1 MRKSLLSF
9 LFFVLSISVLP
20 AQNIHEVQK
29 GETLYALSK
38 KYGIEI
44 SSIISN
50 NPHAE
55 YGLKEGMKIVID
67 ESVLR
72 DLETRVDGEKIKYIE
87 HKIRPFETFYS
98 LKNKYELDRADILK
112 LNPDLG
118 DSFRAGDIIK
128 IPVIPGK
135 TRFKKKK
142 NKIHETVFFTSK
154 TGSVEEDKVNENI
167 PLTEEEKAEKKE
179 AEKKEKERLKWFA
192 PEKDAYNISFLLP
205 FHLSENDEYLLKD
218 AKNIY
223 PKSEYAVEFYAG
235 AQIAIDEWQKRGMLA
250 KVNLYDS
257 ENSKSKVGKILSTRE
272 VQASDVIIGPFY
284 TENVKFAADYLRHS
298 SSKIVAPL
306 STDHGLVKDHENV
319 YQITPSTRFQIMK
332 TSEYISKRHGSLPVV
347 VIRRDTLTDKVLAN
361 AFMYSLKNEKTEESD
376 EMSRTLLVGTEDLI
390 DIKKDYFTPDQDYI
404 VIVASED
411 RVFVSNVL
419 TSLNQLRNENLL
431 TFTTPSI
438 VDFNHIESKYL
449 SNLNVHYPQFGTI
462 DYNSAPVQKFIKA
475 FRTKHGHEPG
485 ERFAYTGYDVTNFVF
500 GQLYTQGKLDFKTMK
515 KKKYSKLMI
524 DFVQPEHGDS
534 KFGYI
539 NQGISIY
546 KFTEEGKKKMYP
558 FN

>member
-9 LFFVLSISVLP
+9 LFFVLSASAVS
-20 AQNIHEVQK
+20 AQNIHEVEK

-72 DLETRVDGEKIKYIE
+72 DSEALVGGEKIKYIE

-98 LKNKYELDRADILK
+98 LKNKYELDREDLLK
-112 LNPDLG
+112 LNPELET
-118 DSFRAGDIIK
+118 SFRAGKVIK

-135 TRFKKKK
+135 TKLKKKRNRIHESVFYTAK
-142 NKIHETVFFTSK
+142 TGHETVVKST
-154 TGSVEEDKVNENI
+154 VE
-167 PLTEEEKAEKKE
+167 LTDEELAEKKE
-179 AEKKEKERLKWFA
+179 ADKKEKARLKWFS
-192 PEKDAYNISFLLP
+192 PETDSYDISFILP
-205 FHLSENDEYLLKD
+205 FYLTKNDEYLLKD
-218 AKNIY
+218 AKSIY

-235 AQIAIDEWQKRGMLA
+235 AQVAIDQWQRKGMLA
-250 KVNLYDS
+250 NINLYDS
-257 ENSKSKVGKILSTRE
+257 GNDKNKIGKILSSRD

-284 TENVKFAADYLRHS
+284 TENVKFAADYLKYKS
-298 SSKIVAPL
+298 IDIVAPL
-306 STDHGLVKDHENV
+306 SSDHSLVRDHENV
-319 YQITPSTRFQIMK
+319 YQVNPSTRFQLMK
-332 TSEYISKRHGSLPVV
+332 TSEYISKRHGNLPVV
-347 VIRRDTLTDKVLAN
+347 VIRRDTATEKVLAS
-361 AFMYSLKNEKTEESD
+361 AFMSSLKDEAHE
-376 EMSRTLLVGTEDLI
+376 EMSRTLTVGTKDLI
-390 DIKKDYFTPDQDYI
+390 KINRDYFTPDQEYV
-404 VIVASED
+404 VIIASED

-431 TFTTPSI
+431 TFTTPEI
-438 VDFNHIESKYL
+438 MKFNHIELKYL
-449 SNLNVHYPQFGTI
+449 SNLNVHYPQFGSI
-462 DYNSAPVQKFIKA
+462 DYTSVQTNKFIEA
-475 FRTKHGHEPG
+475 YRAKHGHEPG
-485 ERFAYTGYDVTNFVF
+485 ERFAYIGYDVTNFVM
-500 GQLYTQGKLDFKTMK
+500 GQLYSEGKLDIK
-515 KKKYSKLMI
+515 KMDRKQYSKLLI
-524 DFVQPEHGDS
+524 DFVQPEHEGN

-558 FN
+558 FK